1 MANIK
6 SILSGVIDSTAH
18 FARGTINF
26 IKLPFCKEYYSS
38 ESYFPEMTSQRKS
51 RVRIFFEQVVN
62 ILKYDYPNKYYF
74 LFGLD
79 IKGFHDIA
87 DYVDNS
93 DFMRRQ
99 YTLNT
104 KYMTY
109 PPISVLRDKALFG
122 IVADA
127 YGIKSP
133 KNIGILKGV
142 DVYLFKEKRSVSF
155 SNLIESK
162 YFESFGNDLFVKK
175 IDGEC
180 ADGVYHM
187 TIKDGKLFYK
197 SSVVDVDNG
206 LFEKGR
212 RYLIQESIKG
222 QHQAIS
228 SIHPKA
234 INTLRLV
241 TVYNEKKDDVEL
253 FSCVLRVGKGENQV
267 DNWAAGGL
275 SIGVDTDNG
284 VLRKY
289 GFYKPGFGT
298 KAIEHP
304 DSHIVFEGYKVP
316 YMQDAINQA
325 LYMHRHLYGVHNI
338 GWDIAITNDGPCFVE
353 GNDNWEISLM
363 QISNHGLKK
372 EFERLFA
379 K

>member
-1 MANIK
+1 MRNKLFSSARTIY
-6 SILSGVIDSTAH
+6 H
-18 FARGTINF
+18 FMIGCLWLIR
-26 IKLPFCKEYYSS
+26 LPFCKRYYASDC
-38 ESYFPEMTSQRKS
+38 YFPELSEKRKTKL
-51 RVRIFFEQVVN
+51 VIYFEQVLH
-62 ILKYDYPNKYYF
+62 IIKWGGPNYFYF
-74 LFGLD
+74 LYGLD
-79 IKGFHDIA
+79 IKGFHNANDF
-87 DYVDNS
+87 VDNNN
-93 DFMRRQ
+93 FMRRQ
-99 YTLNT
+99 NEMNN
-104 KYMTY
+104 KFMTY

-133 KNIGILKGV
+133 KNIGILKC
-142 DVYLFKEKRSVSF
+142 DEVYLFKEKRNVSY
-155 SNLIESK
+155 SQLIESK
-162 YFESFGNDLFVKK
+162 YFDSFGNDLFVKK

-180 ADGVYHM
+180 ADGVYHL

-197 SSVVDVDNG
+197 SKVVDVNNG

-241 TVYNEKKDDVEL
+241 TVYNEKTDDVEL
-253 FSCVLRVGKGENQV
+253 FSCVLRVGKGENKV

-298 KAIEHP
+298 KATEHP

-325 LYMHRHLYGVHNI
+325 LSLHRHLYGVHNI
-338 GWDIAITNDGPCFVE
+338 GWDIAITDDGPCFVE

-372 EFERLFA
+372 EFDQLFH
-379 K
+379 